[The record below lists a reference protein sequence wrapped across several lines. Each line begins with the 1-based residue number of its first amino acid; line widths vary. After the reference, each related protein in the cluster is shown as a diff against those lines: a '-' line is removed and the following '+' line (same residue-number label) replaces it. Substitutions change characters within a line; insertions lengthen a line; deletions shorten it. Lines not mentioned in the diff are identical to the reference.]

1 MCGRNAN
8 EFELSRARRLGSY
21 SNCRAFS
28 HGAQPRPRALLA
40 PPMLPSCLDGSLFP
54 SWAIGWP
61 FLHGGEH
68 MLTRIHQ
75 ERSGRLGSQT
85 GFTLIELM
93 IVVAIIGIL
102 AAIAIPLYAN
112 VQARARIAKA
122 QADAR
127 ALASAIS
134 IYAAHMGAVPASGSA
149 GLAALTTV
157 AVNSLSQSAGPF

>member
-1 MCGRNAN
+1 MRTN
-8 EFELSRARRLGSY
+8 
-21 SNCRAFS
+21 SNCHGPDALEATVIAGLFP

-112 VQARARIAKA
+112 VQTRARVAKA

-127 ALASAIS
+127 TMGSSVSLFTAHLRAL
-134 IYAAHMGAVPASGSA
+134 PAP
-149 GLAALTTV
+149 LT
-157 AVNSLSQSAGPF
+157 G